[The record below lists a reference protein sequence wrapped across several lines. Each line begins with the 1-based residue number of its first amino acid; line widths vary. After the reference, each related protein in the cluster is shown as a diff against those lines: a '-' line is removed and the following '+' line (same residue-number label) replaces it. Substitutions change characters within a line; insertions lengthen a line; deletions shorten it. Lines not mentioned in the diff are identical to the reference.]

1 MTYLGRLIV
10 SWQILFYSC
19 CTELHVV
26 INFRCTL
33 LILTDRRFVPDV
45 FEEDVECLKELHA
58 NVAPWILVQNVE
70 EERQHVAL

>member
-1 MTYLGRLIV
+1 MHASNV
-10 SWQILFYSC
+10 
-19 CTELHVV
+19 
-26 INFRCTL
+26 TL